1 MGRGKRGTGVE
12 RVRTLVLQDGEKAM
26 TKESGEMRD
35 IMNYGRY
42 NVQFLSDNN
51 I

>member
-1 MGRGKRGTGVE
+1 MGRGKRGTGLE
-12 RVRTLVLQDGEKAM
+12 RKGNLVLQDGEKAM

-35 IMNYGRY
+35 FMNYGRY